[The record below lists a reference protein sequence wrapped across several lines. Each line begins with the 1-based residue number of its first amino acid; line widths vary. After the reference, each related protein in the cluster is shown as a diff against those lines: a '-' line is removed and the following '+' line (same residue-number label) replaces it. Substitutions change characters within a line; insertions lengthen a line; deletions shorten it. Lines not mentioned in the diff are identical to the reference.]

1 MVSESE
7 EHGSLLEKINQ
18 KIHEYKGSSSS
29 SSDSDDDMR
38 PHKSRSKKKKK
49 LFGRQHPLHHVL
61 GGGKAADLVLW
72 RDKQTSG
79 SILAGVT
86 VIWLLFEGIGYHLL
100 TFCCHSLIVFLT
112 VCFVW
117 SNAAS
122 FINRSPPKFPDVIL
136 SEAQCLK
143 IAHLLRKEINEAFLT
158 LRNVA
163 SGKDLKTY
171 LLSIGAL
178 WFISII
184 GSCFS
189 FLTLSYTIFL
199 MAYTLPMLYEKYEDE
214 VDDVGEKALIEIKK
228 QYAVLDHKLLSKIP
242 VLSDKKQH

>member
-1 MVSESE
+1 MMSENE
-7 EHGSLLEKINQ
+7 EHGSILE
-18 KIHEYKGSSSS
+18 KIHEYKHSSSSSS
-29 SSDSDDDMR
+29 SSDSDDD
-38 PHKSRSKKKKK
+38 KNSKKSKKKKK

-72 RDKQTSG
+72 RNKQTSG

-100 TFCCHSLIVFLT
+100 TFLCHSLIVFLT

-117 SNAAS
+117 ANAAS
-122 FINRSPPKFPDVIL
+122 FINRSPPKFPELIL
-136 SEAQCLK
+136 SEVHCLK
-143 IAHLLRKEINEAFLT
+143 FAHFALKEINEAFFT
-158 LRNVA
+158 LRNIA
-163 SGKDLKTY
+163 SGDLKTY
-171 LLSIGAL
+171 LTSIAVL
-178 WFISII
+178 WFISIL

-214 VDDVGEKALIEIKK
+214 VDVVGEKALIEIKK
-228 QYAVLDHKLLSKIP
+228 QYAVLDAKLLSKIP
-242 VLSDKKQH
+242 MLSDKKQH

>member
-1 MVSESE
+1 MSEGE
-7 EHGSLLEKINQ
+7 EHGSLLEKIND
-18 KIHEYKGSSSS
+18 KIHEFKKGSSSSS
-29 SSDSDDDMR
+29 SSDSDDDKKHH
-38 PHKSRSKKKKK
+38 HKSKSKKKR
-49 LFGRQHPLHHVL
+49 LFGRTNPLHHVL

-100 TFCCHSLIVFLT
+100 TFFCHSLIVFLT

-117 SNAAS
+117 ANAAS
-122 FINRSPPKFPDVIL
+122 FINRGPPKFPDAIL
-136 SEAQCLK
+136 SEVQCLK
-143 IAHLLRKEINEAFLT
+143 IAHILRKEINEAFLT
-158 LRNVA
+158 LRHVA

-171 LLSIGAL
+171 LMGKCLHAV
-178 WFISII
+178 
-184 GSCFS
+184 
-189 FLTLSYTIFL
+189 FL

-214 VDDVGEKALIEIKK
+214 VDVVGEKALIELKK

-242 VLSDKKQH
+242 MLAEKKQH